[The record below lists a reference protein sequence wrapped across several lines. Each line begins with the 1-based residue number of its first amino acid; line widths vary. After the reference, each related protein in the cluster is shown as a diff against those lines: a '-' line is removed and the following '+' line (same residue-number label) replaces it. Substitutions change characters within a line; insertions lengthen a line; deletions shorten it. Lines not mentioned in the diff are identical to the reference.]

1 MLRGS
6 QPRTE
11 GCQGSRAGR
20 SSAERRRDSENF
32 GGGGGRGRIGSGGRR
47 RPCCERRSAA
57 RRGARGPEEAD
68 RPRNGGGTLKISAA
82 GRVASPCLAP
92 ALFSKRRIK
101 PGTVRVGSGCRRRP
115 RCEGRSTARRFFEF
129 ALAHFFSVDL
139 QGNGGV
145 GGGTAMTSTAQRL
158 KWPCLAPAPFSKNK
172 VSDLSCPSTTA
183 RCLST
188 GLTPHYERAK
198 KRGRKKK
205 SKGKKAK

>member
-6 QPRTE
+6 HPRTE
-11 GCQGSRAGR
+11 GWQGSRAGR
-20 SSAERRRDSENF
+20 SSTERRRDSENF
-32 GGGGGRGRIGSGGRR
+32 GGGGGGRGRIGSGGRR

-68 RPRNGGGTLKISAA
+68 RPRNGGGTLKIS
-82 GRVASPCLAP
+82 
-92 ALFSKRRIK
+92 
-101 PGTVRVGSGCRRRP
+101 VGSGRER
-115 RCEGRSTARRFFEF
+115 GRGQGGACVD
-129 ALAHFFSVDL
+129 VDL